1 MKWEC
6 GADIVTKVE
15 SFHIVV
21 LFMSETFI
29 FMNGHFIGLGHFKL
43 LKYLIKSSLNHLHHT
58 VVAVL
63 ENVDYSGKLFS
74 GYNF

>member
-1 MKWEC
+1 VKWEC
-6 GADIVTKVE
+6 GTEIVTKVE
-15 SFHIVV
+15 SFHIGM
-21 LFMSETFI
+21 LFISETFI
-29 FMNGHFIGLGHFKL
+29 FLMVILLVWGIFKL
-43 LKYLIKSSLNHLHHT
+43 LEYLIKSSLNHLHHI